1 MWSCQ
6 EQGKCW
12 FVVPRGNC
20 GRQFLVCSLASIPQ
34 AFRFAQVCSGLPVG
48 SCWAEMW
55 HNKVTLEVTLE
66 VSQSVSPFLPELL
79 IRMFFA
85 SLNSSWC
92 RRGWYMIYGNPCGN
106 PCDPLATS
114 KANVWIIELSCWL
127 LLVQQQT
134 FDILWY
140 MFSNVFECF
149 YCAVSLGSRNINKYQ
164 CFQGAEISFPGN
176 RHPTWCWRSCRLR
189 TLGWCCRRQ

>member
-6 EQGKCW
+6 EQGQNVDLSCHGAI
-12 FVVPRGNC
+12 VA
-20 GRQFLVCSLASIPQ
+20 ASSWCAVWHPYLRACRWS
-34 AFRFAQVCSGLPVG
+34 AFRFAQVCSGFACLSVFVG
-48 SCWAEMW
+48 PKCDTMW
-55 HNKVTLEVTLE
+55 HKATLE

-92 RRGWYMIYGNPCGN
+92 RRGWYMVIHAVIHAVTMRP
-106 PCDPLATS
+106 
-114 KANVWIIELSCWL
+114 SCHFKSECMDHRTL
-127 LLVQQQT
+127 MLVQQQT
-134 FDILWY
+134 FDTCFRML
-140 MFSNVFECF
+140 NVFTVQ
-149 YCAVSLGSRNINKYQ
+149 YLLDQISTTW